1 MFTNYFKIIGRN
13 LWRNKLYTLINI
25 LGLGLGIATMV
36 WGFQNYR
43 FSFSYDNFHKDKE
56 YIYRALIK
64 VAGSDGLKGPCPMP
78 LATLAKNDFPGIKE
92 TVRWDGRPLN
102 IKAEGGEALASLANF
117 TDPAFFT
124 VFNFPLLRGTID
136 LNNRSTVVITE
147 RSARRFFGDADPI
160 GKTLLFYSDQAYKK
174 PLMVTGILK
183 DPPANSTI
191 QFDNLTHIDN
201 RLRPDGS
208 AVKENDW
215 SWFAD
220 AIFLKLARPEVPGLS
235 ERQSQPD
242 QATRLMKDFRK
253 YLPLEQAA
261 RRDLKVT
268 SIVLEPILQVANQS
282 GYIDKN
288 ALGQRPQDAAA
299 YVPLMLGIL
308 ILLSAC
314 LNFANTT
321 VAQSNRRLKEIGMR
335 KVMGSSFPQLIGQQL
350 LECALIVLLAIGF
363 SALINL
369 YWLPA
374 FNAML
379 GYIQLTA
386 HYGSDHTLLLFLV
399 VLFLSVTLLAGAYPA
414 LYISRFNAANI
425 FRGSVKFGGRNL
437 FSRGLLG
444 LQIAVSFI
452 TVIASVAFARNAS
465 FQRDYDYGYTKA
477 NVMGLNLQKESAYP
491 AVRDEL
497 NKTAGIGQIA
507 GTRDQIGYSYHSW
520 PLAANGRNKECAY
533 LDVGENYTELMGLKL
548 VAGRVFHTSGS
559 SDYGRSMLINE
570 KLAFAFGWR
579 SAEAI
584 GQQVRKDDS
593 TVCTVVGVLKDFTQN
608 SFFDPIAPVAI
619 CLVTPEQCTQL
630 IIRTKPGSLDS
641 VYNLSRSVWSRLYPL
656 QPFSGYYQDAIGAR
670 AIYSNKMVAGIF
682 SRFALISIFLTATG
696 FFALVSLSVLK
707 KTKEIAIRKV
717 VGANGWHIFRLVLR
731 GYSWLFLLAS
741 VLGCYGGY
749 SLSKLM
755 MDLIFRINVGVNP
768 SSLTISFTGVLL
780 ISALT
785 IGVRVWFV
793 LRTKPT
799 EVLKAN

>member
-1 MFTNYFKIIGRN
+1 MFRNYFKIIGRN

-25 LGLGLGIATMV
+25 IGLGVGIATIV

-56 YIYRALIK
+56 CIFRALIK
-64 VAGSDGLKGPCPMP
+64 VAGSDDLKGPCPMP
-78 LATLAKNDFPGIKE
+78 LATFAKNDFPGVKE

-102 IKAEGGEALASLANF
+102 IKAEGGEALASQANF
-117 TDPAFFT
+117 TDPAFFNL
-124 VFNFPLLRGTID
+124 FSFPLLRGAID

-147 RSARRFFGDADPI
+147 RSARRFFGDTDPI
-160 GKTLLFYSDQAYKK
+160 GKTLLFYSDQTYKK
-174 PLMVTGILK
+174 PLTVTGILK

-191 QFDNLTHIDN
+191 QFDNITDIDN

-208 AVKENDW
+208 AVKEDDW

-220 AIFLKLARPEVPGLS
+220 AVFLKLAQPG
-235 ERQSQPD
+235 
-242 QATRLMKDFRK
+242 QAVRLQENFRK
-253 YLPLEQAA
+253 YLPFEQSA
-261 RRDLKVT
+261 RRDIKVT

-288 ALGQRPQDAAA
+288 ALDQRPQDAAA
-299 YVPLMLGIL
+299 YVPLILGIL
-308 ILLSAC
+308 VLLSAC

-335 KVMGSSFPQLIGQQL
+335 KVMGSSFRQIMGQQL

-374 FNAML
+374 FNAMF
-379 GYIQLTA
+379 GYIHLTA
-386 HYGSDHTLLLFLV
+386 QYWNDHTLLLFLAA
-399 VLFLSVTLLAGAYPA
+399 LFLGVTLLAGAYPA
-414 LYISRFNAANI
+414 FYISRFNATNI

-444 LQIAVSFI
+444 LQIAISFI
-452 TVIASVAFARNAS
+452 TVIASVAFSRNAS

-477 NVMGLNLQKESAYP
+477 NVMGLNLQKESAYTT
-491 AVRDEL
+491 VRDEL
-497 NKTAGIGQIA
+497 NKTTGIEQIA
-507 GTRDQIGYSYHSW
+507 GTRDQIGFSYHTWS
-520 PLAANGRNKECAY
+520 LGANGTKKECTY
-533 LDVGENYTELMGLKL
+533 LDVGEHYTELMGLKL
-548 VAGRVFHTSGS
+548 VAGRNFHPSGT

-579 SAEAI
+579 PAEAI
-584 GQQVRKDDS
+584 GQQIRKDDS
-593 TVCTVVGVLKDFTQN
+593 TVCTVVGVLRDFTQN

-630 IIRTKPGSLDS
+630 IIRTKPGTLDS
-641 VYNLSRSVWSRLYPL
+641 VYNRSRAVWSTLYPL
-656 QPFSGYYQDAIGAR
+656 QPFSGYYQDEIGAR

-682 SRFALISIFLTATG
+682 SRFALISIFLAATG
-696 FFALVSLSVLK
+696 LFALVSLTVLK

-717 VGANGWHIFRLVLR
+717 VGANGRHIFRLVLR
-731 GYSWLFLLAS
+731 GYSWLFLLSAA
-741 VLGCYGGY
+741 LGCYAGY
-749 SLSKLM
+749 SLSRLM
-755 MDLIFRINVGVNP
+755 MDLIFRINAGVSL

-780 ISALT
+780 ISAGT
-785 IGVRVWFV
+785 IGARVWLV
-793 LRTKPT
+793 LRTKAT
-799 EVLKAN
+799 EVLKGVV